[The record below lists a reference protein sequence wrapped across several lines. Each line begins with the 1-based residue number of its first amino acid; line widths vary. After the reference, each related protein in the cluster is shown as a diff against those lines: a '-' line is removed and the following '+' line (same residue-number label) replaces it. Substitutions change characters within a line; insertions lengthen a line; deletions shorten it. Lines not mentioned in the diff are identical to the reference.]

1 MSKNKRIKAI
11 LEAFDTEPR
20 PMMFSI
26 VMSSY
31 DNREQVLDI
40 LAQLAL
46 PQYVNAEFEVILIDS
61 HFENDDGVWS
71 YCSAVILL
79 IMSLWLQGC
88 TTQWLHFG
96 IEREVRCI
104 TSKRNAEVPGGHA
117 ISQSH

>member
-61 HFENDDGVWS
+61 HFENDDGGGMGDS
-71 YCSAVILL
+71 SDLRGFRDGG
-79 IMSLWLQGC
+79 SQGRP
-88 TTQWLHFG
+88 HH
-96 IEREVRCI
+96 RE
-104 TSKRNAEVPGGHA
+104 G
-117 ISQSH
+117 